1 MQRLLCC
8 VLCLALILVLACPVS
23 AATADSSW
31 VELLETATVGN
42 TGQNWFNYTTSAT
55 ISIPTPRNMRCTKI
69 DMLVAYTAGMAPA
82 KVELRYNGTL
92 YKLTIDQIDNSTAR
106 IYGDIPDNYYA
117 DMVLIFTKS
126 GTSKCYLEVL
136 SCRVTPLNS
145 QSFNLSGQVYIDGAY
160 LPLAQHHAFGGVHGI
175 HTAEYYTVIA
185 ITYDWAKYDTV
196 CFFGSI
202 EGMSLESIRVTLGQQ
217 VLPFT
222 VNYIDVESGGV
233 WEEWIEEHHETT
245 SQTTGDGYAVSWFGQ
260 YLYSVTV
267 DLSNVDRTKSN
278 VMLQVTFTG
287 QYDDDIG
294 GTFNCQ
300 SISGTLA
307 IPDTGEAYWRSWG
320 KNILS
325 SIQTLPERIAE
336 ELSKLYKPDEG
347 KIESVQQQS
356 QELAQ
361 DRLGAVYQ
369 AGQVID
375 GFVGAFQNQT
385 ATEFLTVPVLTVP
398 LGEVNWS
405 IGGWTV
411 QVVPDAFKP
420 IVEILKTVIDIVCT
434 LAFVKSMRSRFERL
448 LAGGNA

>member
-1 MQRLLCC
+1 MKKAFCF
-8 VLCLALILVLACPVS
+8 VLIFSLIFAFSTPVKAAENS
-23 AATADSSW
+23 AW

-69 DMLVAYTAGMAPA
+69 DMLVAYTAGMAPT

-136 SCRVTPLNS
+136 SCRVTSLNN
-145 QSFNLSGQVYIDGAY
+145 QSFNLSGQVYIGGAY

-175 HTAEYYTVIA
+175 HVAEEYTAIA
-185 ITYDWAKYDTV
+185 ITYDWAKYDSV
-196 CFFGSI
+196 SFFGSI
-202 EGMSLESIRVTLGQQ
+202 DGMSLESIRVTLGQQ

-233 WEEWIEEHHETT
+233 WREWLEKHYDST
-245 SQTTGDGYAVSWFGQ
+245 SHTDGEGYDVSWFGQ

-287 QYDDDIG
+287 QYDDDTG

-300 SISGTLA
+300 SISGTLS
-307 IPDTGEAYWRSWG
+307 IPDTGEAHWRSWG
-320 KNILS
+320 KNLLS
-325 SIQTLPERIAE
+325 SIETLPERIAE
-336 ELSKLYKPDEG
+336 EFSKLYKPDEG

-356 QELAQ
+356 QDLAE

-375 GFVGAFQNQT
+375 GFVGAFQNHT
-385 ATEFLTVPVLTVP
+385 ATEFLTVPTLTVP
-398 LGEVNWS
+398 LGEVNWT
-405 IGGWTV
+405 IGGWNV
-411 QVVPDAFKP
+411 QLVPDAFKP
-420 IVEILKTVIDIVCT
+420 IVEVLKTVIDIVCT
-434 LAFVKSMRSRFERL
+434 LAFLKSMRARFERM